1 MSAEITPILSPETSP
16 TLLPQKLGWIPTWI
30 VGRRYYATVPPADTA
45 LFCERQPDNPHDA
58 DAIAVYVP
66 GGGQAGHLPRHDAAY
81 LAPLVDRGIVR
92 LEARLAGPDDPDNRT
107 PIRLEVWAAEQVA
120 DLAGRSAD
128 TTEAVWHH
136 QLLGLWQNR
145 VRYTHTA
152 LDAFRDEMRP
162 LFHAGGLWPETQLF
176 YRLLKGTVAD
186 GVAAAEQARQEELKR
201 KAEEAERRLAE
212 QLAECRTAIACKPC
226 GPLLP
231 FGHLSVLP
239 LRAVRPTGVM
249 PLASAIREGTAAITC
264 RTETDSL
271 CKLQMRVEQG
281 HCVLAV
287 QHEVLDT
294 TLGRVRVLHDSVF
307 APGLVEKELLYVVKA
322 ERGSSK
328 RRKPVFMADAVM
340 PEPALPELPQEAT
353 GFALFRGAKPL
364 EIVLFAHPDCAVA
377 ALPLLCMRSWHLKP
391 ATPEPS
397 ATEAFAAIQP
407 IFLDTAFNINPPYI
421 SFTDSAPGVS
431 GVAMI
436 LNKGLVYLR
445 VEIKEDDT
453 CEKKPICVN

>member
-1 MSAEITPILSPETSP
+1 
-16 TLLPQKLGWIPTWI
+16 
-30 VGRRYYATVPPADTA
+30 VGRRYYASVPPADAA
-45 LFCERQPDNPHDA
+45 LHCERQPDNSHDA

-66 GGGQAGHLPRHDAAY
+66 GGGQAGHLPRYDASY

-107 PIRLEVWAAEQVA
+107 PVRLEVWPAEQVA

-128 TTEAVWHH
+128 TAEAVWHH

-145 VRYTHTA
+145 TRYTHTA

-201 KAEEAERRLAE
+201 KAEEAERLHAA
-212 QLAECRTAIACKPC
+212 QLAECRSAIACKPC

-239 LRAVRPTGVM
+239 LRAAFPAGVI
-249 PLASAIREGTAAITC
+249 PLATAIREGTAAITC
-264 RTETDSL
+264 GTESDSL
-271 CKLQMRVEQG
+271 CKLQMRVEKG

-287 QHEVLDT
+287 QHEELDT
-294 TLGRVRVLHDSVF
+294 TLGRVRVLHNTAF
-307 APGLVEKELLYVVKA
+307 APGLVSKELLYVVKT
-322 ERGSSK
+322 ERGASK
-328 RRKPVFMADAVM
+328 GRRPVFLTDAVM
-340 PEPALPELPQEAT
+340 PEPALPELPKEAT
-353 GFALFRGAKPL
+353 GLALFRGAKPL

-377 ALPLLCMRSWHLKP
+377 ALPLLRKRSWHLKP
-391 ATPEPS
+391 ATPVPS

-407 IFLDTAFNINPPYI
+407 IFLDTAFSMNLPYL
-421 SFTDSAPGVS
+421 SFTGTAPGIS
-431 GVAMI
+431 GNALI
-436 LNKGLVYLR
+436 LNNGLVYLR
-445 VEIKEDDT
+445 VEIKEDDA
-453 CEKKPICVN
+453 CKKKRMCMN